1 MSLRRAGLVV
11 TGILSIW
18 AGSVRAQEKEDVAL
32 KEHTIRAFN
41 RYVQVA
47 DGRATPAYLWVDGL
61 EETRRTAALR
71 ELRAGGFLIESVT
84 VRDGSKEID
93 IPDGRVHHWL
103 GTVFVNGVRLD
114 EAVRLLQDYDR
125 HSTIY
130 SKNVK
135 ASKLRSRNGDR
146 FDFYMRFE
154 MTKFITVTTNTEHRA
169 QFTKDGPDRV
179 SSRINS
185 TRIAEVVNAGE
196 PGEREKPVGDD
207 SGFLWRLNSYWKFLE
222 RDGGVYIQ
230 CESISLTRG
239 IPWYATIVRPLITGI
254 PRESLTYTLETTRDV
269 LAKRKPS
276 APMPKPASAR

>member
-1 MSLRRAGLVV
+1 MSLRRAALVV
-11 TGILSIW
+11 AGILSIW
-18 AGSVRAQEKEDVAL
+18 AASVRAQENEDVAL
-32 KEHTIRAFN
+32 KEHTIKAFD

-47 DGRATPAYLWVDGL
+47 ERRSTPAYLWVDGL
-61 EETRRTAALR
+61 EATGRVAALR

-84 VRDGSKEID
+84 VRDGSKEIE
-93 IPDGRVHHWL
+93 IRDGRVHHWL
-103 GTVFVNGVRLD
+103 GTVFVKGARLD

-146 FDFYMRFE
+146 FDFHLRFE
-154 MTKFITVTTNTEHRA
+154 MTKLITVTTNTEHRA

-179 SSRINS
+179 SSRITS
-185 TRIAEVVNAGE
+185 TRIAEVANAGE

-207 SGFLWRLNSYWKFLE
+207 NGFLWRLNSYWKFLE

-230 CESISLTRG
+230 CESISLTRS
-239 IPWYATIVRPLITGI
+239 IPWYATLVRPLITGI
-254 PRESLTYTLETTRDV
+254 PPESLTYTLETTRDT
-269 LAKRKPS
+269 LANRRPS
-276 APMPKPASAR
+276 VPTPKPASAR